1 MLAAAEIMSRATLAL
16 LGLVAFAA
24 PANAQTPF
32 DLTEVAWT
40 VSADPAGDR
49 LHLEMRLDPL
59 HQRDHLLLRMPLW
72 RPGSYR
78 YAQYQESLSALKAV
92 DGSGAERVILPCDDR
107 TWQVDV
113 AGATSLTVS
122 YDLAVENVADADAT
136 PSIMRHGPAT
146 FLYVEDALN
155 LPHTLQFRLPAGW
168 EHASGHR
175 QHPLRADTWYS
186 PNYDVFVDCPLVL
199 GGLERHGFTLR
210 ERPFEVVLY
219 GQKLSEEEF
228 PRAAWLEKVKRISDA
243 AFDVV
248 GDFPFERYVYLFGF
262 TDIGGGYGLEHLNST
277 TIEFNHSIIRSGN
290 LDGLESV
297 TAHEFFHLWNV
308 KRIRP
313 EQLGPFDYA
322 TDVRS
327 KDLWWM
333 EGVTSYYNDVI
344 LQRAGMRPD
353 PNWFIEAQAT
363 VGRTLQGS
371 SGYGKLSPE
380 RSSWTVWDG
389 TGRQISYYDQGQAL
403 GFLLDVQIR
412 HHTQNRRTLDDVVR
426 FLHRWVNYP
435 EAGLRDGDLE
445 RAVRAISGWDCGEF
459 FARYVAGN
467 QRFPYE
473 SVLPL
478 AGLHCVEQ
486 RIGDPFLGIALD
498 EKLTLTR
505 AEESAGLRAG
515 DRLVR
520 IAGTGVKTMADVRG
534 VSAGLQ
540 VGATIELIVER
551 SGNERVR
558 ASWIVKERDR
568 SGLSVWRNEEASAE
582 QKAILDGIL
591 TGTPGGV

>member
-1 MLAAAEIMSRATLAL
+1 MTRLAILIACLAAATTP
-16 LGLVAFAA
+16 AA
-24 PANAQTPF
+24 AQTPF
-32 DLTEVAWT
+32 DLTEVGWT
-40 VSADPAGDR
+40 IAADPAGTT
-49 LHLEMRLDPL
+49 LHMEMRLDPL
-59 HQRDHLLLRMPLW
+59 HGRERLVLRMPLW

-78 YAQYQESLSALKAV
+78 YAQYQESLSGLRVV
-92 DGSGAERVILPCDDR
+92 DQSGQDRAILPCDER
-107 TWQVDV
+107 TWQVDA
-113 AGATSLTVS
+113 AGATRLTVT
-122 YDLAVENVADADAT
+122 YDLKVENVADEGAT

-146 FLYVEDALN
+146 FLYVEDALD
-155 LPHTLQFRLPAGW
+155 LPHTLQFKLPTGW

-175 QHPLRADTWYS
+175 PHPLRDGTWYS

-199 GGLERHGFTLR
+199 GGLERHAFELR

-219 GQKLSEEEF
+219 GQKLTEKEF
-228 PRAAWLEKVKRISDA
+228 PRQAWLDKVRQISEA
-243 AFDVV
+243 AYGVV

-262 TDIGGGYGLEHLNST
+262 TNIGGGYGLEHLNST
-277 TIEFNHSIIRSGN
+277 TIEFNHAAIRAGD

-313 EQLGPFDYA
+313 DVLGPFDYA

-344 LQRAGMRPD
+344 LQRAGLRPD
-353 PNWFIEAQAT
+353 PNWFIEAQAA
-363 VGRTLQGS
+363 VGRILQGS
-371 SGYGKLSPE
+371 TGYGKLSPE
-380 RSSWTVWDG
+380 RASWTVWDG

-426 FLHRWVNYP
+426 FLNRWVDYP
-435 EAGLRDGDLE
+435 DAGLRPGDLE

-459 FARYVAGN
+459 FDRYVAGN

-473 SVLPL
+473 SVLPM
-478 AGLHCVEQ
+478 AGLNCVEQ

-498 EKLTLTR
+498 DKLVLTR
-505 AEESAGLRAG
+505 DEESADLRTG

-520 IAGTGVKTMADVRG
+520 ISGTGVKTPADVRAASTG
-534 VSAGLQ
+534 WK

-551 SGNERVR
+551 AGAGRVR
-558 ASWIVKERDR
+558 VDWVVKERDR
-568 SGLSVWRNEEASAE
+568 SGLTIWRNEDATPE